1 MKKLLLTIAIVLG
14 INYGACAQF
23 GGGLFQYGE
32 VSDDDYYGSVWY
44 ALDQNNSRN
53 GFMPVL
59 PGHGSSDNQDAAP
72 LGSGALLLVGF
83 GTAYAFRKRKD
94 RS

>member
-1 MKKLLLTIAIVLG
+1 MKKTFLTIAIVLG
-14 INYGACAQF
+14 ISLSTYAQWG

-32 VSDDDYYGSVWY
+32 VSDEDYYGSVWY

-53 GFMPVL
+53 GFMPIL

-72 LGSGALLLVGF
+72 IGSGALLLIGF
-83 GTAYAFRKRKD
+83 GAAYALKKRSKE
-94 RS
+94 